1 MRITSNQIIKN
12 MVYVINNR
20 FFDMSRLQ
28 EQLSTGK
35 RLLRPSDAPV
45 DVANDLKLKTKL
57 AEITQF
63 KSNIEDGL
71 AYMSVTDTAMSSMTE
86 LLQRMRELAIEG
98 STDTMSGDERFYINK
113 EVEQLFRQM
122 VALVDTQYKSDYVF
136 NGTETKVPPLEL
148 KSSTANAPE
157 NYTDLSMAY
166 FNAGGMAVPATVQL
180 FNGFDDT
187 PISNI
192 IPGTFNLQVGATT
205 YLENTDYT
213 VDYNTGAITLI
224 NPALAVDVSPGTANY
239 AWGQFKI
246 SFDHLAP
253 GKDIYGSTV
262 SNGGQVHR
270 EIETGITM
278 AINISGDEFLND
290 PTTGSKML
298 STIISLGQD
307 LLQNNRDGISAAID
321 RIDQVLK
328 AVLSAQAKNGAR
340 SNRFD
345 TTLQRNEGQ
354 FTNTTELQA
363 NLEDAEMTKTI
374 TDFMNTQNVYNAALK
389 TAAGV
394 IQQSLVNFL

>member
-1 MRITSNQIIKN
+1 MRITANQIIKN
-12 MVYVINNR
+12 MVYVINDR

-57 AEITQF
+57 AEIGQF
-63 KSNIEDGL
+63 KTNIEDGL
-71 AYMSVTDTAMSSMTE
+71 AFMNVTDTAMMSMTD

-98 STDTMSGDERFYINK
+98 STDTMSGNERFYINK
-113 EVEQLFRQM
+113 EVEQLLRQM
-122 VALVDTQYKSDYVF
+122 VALVNTQYKADYIF
-136 NGTETKVPPLEL
+136 NGTETKVPPLVL
-148 KSSTANAPE
+148 QTSRGDAPE
-157 NYTDLSMAY
+157 NYTDLGMVY
-166 FNAGGMAVPATVQL
+166 YNAAGAAVPATVQL

-187 PISNI
+187 PIENI
-192 IPGTFNLQVGATT
+192 IPGSFTLQVGGTT

-213 VDYNTGAITLI
+213 IDYVNGTITLI
-224 NPALAVDVSPGTANY
+224 NPALAQDVTPGTANY
-239 AWGQFKI
+239 AFGQFKI
-246 SFDHLAP
+246 TCDYLAP
-253 GKDIYGSTV
+253 GKDIYGSAV
-262 SNGGQVHR
+262 SNRGQILR

-290 PTTGSKML
+290 PTTGSNL
-298 STIISLGQD
+298 LGTIISLGQD
-307 LLQNNRDGISAAID
+307 LLQNNRDGIAAAID
-321 RIDQVLK
+321 RIDQVFS
-328 AVLSAQAKNGAR
+328 AVLSTQAKNGAR
-340 SNRFD
+340 INRFD
-345 TTLQRNEGQ
+345 TTLSRNEGQ

>member
-1 MRITSNQIIKN
+1 MRITANQIIKN
-12 MVYVINNR
+12 MVYVINDR

-71 AYMSVTDTAMSSMTE
+71 AYMSVTDTAMMSMSE

-98 STDTMSGDERFYINK
+98 STDTMSGDERFYINS
-113 EVEQLFRQM
+113 EVEQLTRQM
-122 VALVDTQYKSDYVF
+122 VALVNTQYKADYIF
-136 NGTETKVPPLEL
+136 NGTETKVAPLEL
-148 KSSTANAPE
+148 KSSTADAPE
-157 NYTDLSMAY
+157 DYSDSNMAY

-180 FNGFDDT
+180 FNGFDNT

-192 IPGTFNLQVGATT
+192 IPGTFMLQVGATT

-213 VDYNTGAITLI
+213 IDYTTGAITII
-224 NPALAVDVSPGTANY
+224 NPALAVDVTPGTANY
-239 AWGQFKI
+239 SWGQFKI
-246 SFDHLAP
+246 SCDYLAP
-253 GKDIYGSTV
+253 GKDIYGSRV
-262 SNGGQVHR
+262 SNSGEVLR

-278 AINISGDEFLND
+278 QVNISGDEFLND
-290 PTTGSKML
+290 PTTGSNML
-298 STIISLGQD
+298 GTLISLGQD
-307 LLQNNRDGISAAID
+307 LLQNNRDGIAAAID

-328 AVLSAQAKNGAR
+328 AVLSAQARNGAR
-340 SNRFD
+340 INRFD
-345 TTLQRNEGQ
+345 TTLRRNEGQ

>member
-1 MRITSNQIIKN
+1 MRITANQIIKN
-12 MVYVINNR
+12 MVYVINDR

-57 AEITQF
+57 SEITQF

-98 STDTMSGDERFYINK
+98 STDTMSANERFYINS
-113 EVEQLFRQM
+113 EVEQLSRQM
-122 VALVDTQYKSDYVF
+122 VALVNTQYKADYVF

-148 KSSTANAPE
+148 KSSTADAPE
-157 NYTDLSMAY
+157 DYANLNMAY

-180 FNGFDDT
+180 FNGFDNT
-187 PISNI
+187 PLSNI
-192 IPGTFNLQVGATT
+192 IPGSFTLQVGATT

-213 VDYNTGAITLI
+213 IDYTTGAITLI

-239 AWGQFKI
+239 AWGQFKL
-246 SFDHLAP
+246 SCDYLTP

-262 SNGGQVHR
+262 SNRGQVLR

-278 AINISGDEFLND
+278 AVNISGDEFLNN
-290 PTTGSKML
+290 PTTGSNML
-298 STIISLGQD
+298 GTIISLGQN
-307 LLQNNRDGISAAID
+307 LLQNDRDGIAGAVD
-321 RIDQVLK
+321 QIDQVLK

-340 SNRFD
+340 VNRFD
-345 TTLQRNEGQ
+345 TTLARNEGQ
-354 FTNTTELQA
+354 LTNTTELQA

>member
-1 MRITSNQIIKN
+1 MRITANQIIKN
-12 MVYVINNR
+12 MVYVINDR

-57 AEITQF
+57 SEITQF

-71 AYMSVTDTAMSSMTE
+71 AYMSITDTAMSSMTE

-98 STDTMSGDERFYINK
+98 STDTMSANERFYINS
-113 EVEQLFRQM
+113 EVEQLTRQM
-122 VALVDTQYKSDYVF
+122 VALVNTQYKADYVF

-148 KSSTANAPE
+148 KSSTADAPE
-157 NYTDLSMAY
+157 NYTNLNMAY

-192 IPGTFNLQVGATT
+192 IPGSFTLQVGATT

-213 VDYNTGAITLI
+213 IDYNNGTITLL

-246 SFDHLAP
+246 SCDYLAP

-262 SNGGQVHR
+262 SNRGQVLR

-278 AINISGDEFLND
+278 AVNISGDEFLNN
-290 PTTGSKML
+290 PTTGSDML
-298 STIISLGQD
+298 GTIISLGQN
-307 LLQNNRDGISAAID
+307 LLQNNRDGIAGAVD

-340 SNRFD
+340 INRFD
-345 TTLQRNEGQ
+345 TTLARNGGQ
-354 FTNTTELQA
+354 LTNTTELQA